1 MRQQKSALL
10 KPLKKSIEQADQK
23 IAKLEAEKLALESKL
38 AAPLPPLEIA
48 ETGKLLKTVNT
59 ALEELEIQWLAWSEE
74 LERLNLD
81 A

>member
-38 AAPLPPLEIA
+38 ATPLAPLKIA

-59 ALEELEIQWLAWSEE
+59 ALEELEIQWLAWRVSK
-74 LERLNLD
+74 
-81 A
+81 